1 MISEAKNLIRLR
13 SWKND
18 YLTANNSR
26 TIYPSANLSPN
37 NLWRMQ
43 IVGNNKIEL
52 QNEATKSYLHRP
64 DSAQGVTTWH
74 TGNGNI
80 WTLEGNIYNGEIIKL
95 KSWKNDFLHRDAG
108 NSITTW
114 HTGIGN
120 EWNVE
125 IFLE

>member
-1 MISEAKNLIRLR
+1 
-13 SWKND
+13 
-18 YLTANNSR
+18 
-26 TIYPSANLSPN
+26 
-37 NLWRMQ
+37 MQ
-43 IVGNNKIEL
+43 IVGSNNKIKL

-64 DSAQGVTTWH
+64 DSVQGVTTSN